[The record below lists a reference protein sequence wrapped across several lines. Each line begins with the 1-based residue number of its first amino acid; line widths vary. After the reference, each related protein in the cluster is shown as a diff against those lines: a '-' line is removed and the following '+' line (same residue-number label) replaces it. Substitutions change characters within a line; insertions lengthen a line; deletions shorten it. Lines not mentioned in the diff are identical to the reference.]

1 MYVCMYMSL
10 FDIIT
15 FVIDKETKH
24 WYCYGVGDYRN
35 LVATDAGFSVD
46 GSLLAI
52 GFNSTLTLWMPETC
66 ELKSSLTHS
75 QYNHPIT

>member
-1 MYVCMYMSL
+1 MSKA
-10 FDIIT
+10 FFYSIIT
-15 FVIDKETKH
+15 FVVEETQH

-35 LVATDAGFSVD
+35 LATTDAGFSMD

-52 GFNSTLTLWMPETC
+52 GFYSTLTIWVPETC

>member
-1 MYVCMYMSL
+1 ML
-10 FDIIT
+10 FDIII
-15 FVIDKETKH
+15 FVDKETRH

-35 LVATDAGFSVD
+35 LPTTGASFSMD